1 MVRRFTDVLHYRG
14 VGIASA
20 LQAAGSV
27 GVLLVVRDSGL
38 RRNDGCG
45 WKG

>member
-20 LQAAGSV
+20 LQAA
-27 GVLLVVRDSGL
+27 VLWGFF
-38 RRNDGCG
+38 
-45 WKG
+45 WW